1 MIDLSM
7 LDELLE
13 SILFVSGNGLKIED
27 IAQHLE
33 IKTSEVNASIKRLK
47 EKYGNKSG
55 IHLLTYNGKA
65 QFASNPAHS
74 DVVACVLNPIRER
87 DLSNAAL
94 ETIAIIAYRQ
104 PVTRLDIEQIRG
116 VNSEYTVQ
124 MLLKNNL
131 IEVVGRKDSPG
142 KPLLFGTTDEFLK
155 RFQLENLSDLPD
167 YETLLESIK
176 VIGGFSGQEKIM
188 ILCVIDKNQLTLARK
203 VINSVDPNA
212 FAYVENVREVIGKG
226 FANKEYELQQTHGKK

>member
-33 IKTSEVNASIKRLK
+33 IKTSDVNASIKRLK

-55 IHLLTYNGKA
+55 IHLLTYNGKV

-176 VIGGFSGQEKIM
+176 VIGGGVEPRSIYNEYEIPDEETSAEVASTQ
-188 ILCVIDKNQLTLARK
+188 NQTVTTDSDDFELPDEEVPDFLK
-203 VINSVDPNA
+203 DE
-212 FAYVENVREVIGKG
+212 ENVVKVD
-226 FANKEYELQQTHGKK
+226 

>member
-1 MIDLSM
+1 MIDTSM
-7 LDELLE
+7 IDEILE
-13 SILFVSGNGLKIED
+13 SLLFLSGNGLKVAD
-27 IAQHLE
+27 VATQLE
-33 IKTSEVNASIKRLK
+33 VKTADVNAAVKRLK
-47 EKYGNKSG
+47 EKYGGKSG
-55 IHLLTYNGKA
+55 IHLLSFNGKI
-65 QFASNPAHS
+65 QFATNPAYS

-131 IEVVGRKDSPG
+131 IEVIGRKEAVG

-155 RFQLENLSDLPD
+155 RFQLESLDELPD

-176 VIGGFSGQEKIM
+176 VIGEKNDESRSIY
-188 ILCVIDKNQLTLARK
+188 N
-203 VINSVDPNA
+203 
-212 FAYVENVREVIGKG
+212 
-226 FANKEYELQQTHGKK
+226 EYEIPDEETSEELPAEEDVPDFLKDEKDLQKVDGESA

>member
-1 MIDLSM
+1 MIDVSM
-7 LDELLE
+7 LDEILE
-13 SILFVSGNGLKIED
+13 SLLFLSGNGLKVAD
-27 IAQHLE
+27 IAAQLE
-33 IKTSEVNASIKRLK
+33 VKTSDVNAAVKRLK
-47 EKYGNKSG
+47 EKYGGKSG
-55 IHLLTYNGKA
+55 IHLLSYNGKI
-65 QFASNPAHS
+65 QFASNPAYS
-74 DVVACVLNPIRER
+74 DVIACVLNPIRER

-131 IEVVGRKDSPG
+131 IEVVGRKEAVG

-155 RFQLENLSDLPD
+155 RFQLESLDELPD

-176 VIGGFSGQEKIM
+176 VIGEKNDESRSIY
-188 ILCVIDKNQLTLARK
+188 N
-203 VINSVDPNA
+203 
-212 FAYVENVREVIGKG
+212 
-226 FANKEYELQQTHGKK
+226 EYEIPDEETPELPSEEEIPDFLKDEKDLQKIESQSA

>member
-1 MIDLSM
+1 MIDTSM
-7 LDELLE
+7 IDEILE
-13 SILFVSGNGLKIED
+13 SLLFLSGNGLKVAD
-27 IAQHLE
+27 VATQLE
-33 IKTSEVNASIKRLK
+33 VKTADVNAAVKRLK
-47 EKYGNKSG
+47 EKYGGKSG
-55 IHLLTYNGKA
+55 IHLLSFNGKT
-65 QFASNPAHS
+65 QFATNPAYS

-131 IEVVGRKDSPG
+131 IEVVGRKEAVG

-155 RFQLENLSDLPD
+155 RFQLESLDELPD

-176 VIGGFSGQEKIM
+176 VIGEKNDESRSIY
-188 ILCVIDKNQLTLARK
+188 N
-203 VINSVDPNA
+203 
-212 FAYVENVREVIGKG
+212 
-226 FANKEYELQQTHGKK
+226 EYEIPDEETSEELPAEEEVPDFLKDEKDLQKVDGESA

>member
-1 MIDLSM
+1 M
-7 LDELLE
+7 LDEIVESLLF
-13 SILFVSGNGLKIED
+13 LSGNGLKVAD
-27 IAQHLE
+27 IAAQLE
-33 IKTSEVNASIKRLK
+33 VKTSDVNAAVKRLK
-47 EKYGNKSG
+47 EKYGGKSG
-55 IHLLTYNGKA
+55 IHLLSYNGKI
-65 QFASNPAHS
+65 QFASNPAYS
-74 DVVACVLNPIRER
+74 DVIACVLNPIRER

-131 IEVVGRKDSPG
+131 IEVVGRKEAVG

-155 RFQLENLSDLPD
+155 RFQLESLDELPD

-176 VIGGFSGQEKIM
+176 VIGEKNDESRSIY
-188 ILCVIDKNQLTLARK
+188 N
-203 VINSVDPNA
+203 
-212 FAYVENVREVIGKG
+212 
-226 FANKEYELQQTHGKK
+226 EYEIPDEETPELPSEEEIPDFLKDEKDLQKIESQSA

>member
-1 MIDLSM
+1 MIDVSM
-7 LDELLE
+7 LDEIVESLLF
-13 SILFVSGNGLKIED
+13 LSGNGLKVAD
-27 IAQHLE
+27 IAAQLE
-33 IKTSEVNASIKRLK
+33 IKTSDVNAAVKRLK
-47 EKYGNKSG
+47 EKYGGKSG
-55 IHLLTYNGKA
+55 IHLLSYNGKI
-65 QFASNPAHS
+65 QFASNPAYS
-74 DVVACVLNPIRER
+74 DVIACVLNPIRER

-131 IEVVGRKDSPG
+131 IEVVGRKEAVG

-155 RFQLENLSDLPD
+155 RFQLESLDELPD

-176 VIGGFSGQEKIM
+176 VIGEKNDESRSIY
-188 ILCVIDKNQLTLARK
+188 N
-203 VINSVDPNA
+203 
-212 FAYVENVREVIGKG
+212 
-226 FANKEYELQQTHGKK
+226 EYEIPDEETPELPSEEEIPDFLKDEKDLQKIESQSA

>member
-1 MIDLSM
+1 MIDTSM
-7 LDELLE
+7 IDEILE
-13 SILFVSGNGLKIED
+13 SLLFLSGNGLKVAD
-27 IAQHLE
+27 VATQLE
-33 IKTSEVNASIKRLK
+33 VKTADVNAAVKRLK
-47 EKYGNKSG
+47 EKYGGKSG
-55 IHLLTYNGKA
+55 IHLLSFNGKI
-65 QFASNPAHS
+65 QFATNPAYS

-131 IEVVGRKDSPG
+131 IEVVGRKEAVG

-155 RFQLENLSDLPD
+155 RFQLESLDDLPD

-176 VIGGFSGQEKIM
+176 VIGEKNDESRSIY
-188 ILCVIDKNQLTLARK
+188 N
-203 VINSVDPNA
+203 
-212 FAYVENVREVIGKG
+212 
-226 FANKEYELQQTHGKK
+226 EYEIPDEETSEELPAEEDVPDFLKDEKDLQKFDGESA

>member
-1 MIDLSM
+1 MIDTSM
-7 LDELLE
+7 IDEILE
-13 SILFVSGNGLKIED
+13 SLLFLSGNGLKVAD
-27 IAQHLE
+27 VATQLE
-33 IKTSEVNASIKRLK
+33 VKTADVNAAVKRLK
-47 EKYGNKSG
+47 EKYGGKSG
-55 IHLLTYNGKA
+55 IHLLSFNGKI
-65 QFASNPAHS
+65 QFATNPAYS

-131 IEVVGRKDSPG
+131 IEVVGRKEAVG

-155 RFQLENLSDLPD
+155 RFQLESLDELPD

-176 VIGGFSGQEKIM
+176 VIGEKNDESRSIY
-188 ILCVIDKNQLTLARK
+188 N
-203 VINSVDPNA
+203 
-212 FAYVENVREVIGKG
+212 
-226 FANKEYELQQTHGKK
+226 EYEIPDEETSEELPVEEEVPDFLKDEKDLQKVDGESA

>member
-1 MIDLSM
+1 MIDTSM
-7 LDELLE
+7 IDEILE
-13 SILFVSGNGLKIED
+13 SLLFLSGNGLKVAD
-27 IAQHLE
+27 VATQLE
-33 IKTSEVNASIKRLK
+33 VKTADVNAAVKRLK
-47 EKYGNKSG
+47 EKYGGKSG
-55 IHLLTYNGKA
+55 IHLLSFNGKI
-65 QFASNPAHS
+65 QFATNPAYS

-131 IEVVGRKDSPG
+131 IEVVGRKEAVG

-155 RFQLENLSDLPD
+155 RFQLESLDELPD

-176 VIGGFSGQEKIM
+176 VIGEKNDESRSIY
-188 ILCVIDKNQLTLARK
+188 N
-203 VINSVDPNA
+203 
-212 FAYVENVREVIGKG
+212 
-226 FANKEYELQQTHGKK
+226 EYEIPDEETSEELPAEEEVPEFLKDEKDLQKVDGESA

>member
-176 VIGGFSGQEKIM
+176 VIGGGVEPRSIYNEYEIPEEE
-188 ILCVIDKNQLTLARK
+188 A
-203 VINSVDPNA
+203 NA
-212 FAYVENVREVIGKG
+212 EVAATQTAPEPEQASEEDFELPEEEVPDFLKDEENVVKVD
-226 FANKEYELQQTHGKK
+226 

>member
-1 MIDLSM
+1 MIDTSM
-7 LDELLE
+7 IDEILE
-13 SILFVSGNGLKIED
+13 SLLFLSGNGLKVADVAE
-27 IAQHLE
+27 QLE
-33 IKTSEVNASIKRLK
+33 VKTSDVNAAVKRLK
-47 EKYGNKSG
+47 EKYGGKSG
-55 IHLLTYNGKA
+55 IHLLSYNGKI
-65 QFASNPAHS
+65 QFASNPAYS
-74 DVVACVLNPIRER
+74 DVIACVLNPIRER

-131 IEVVGRKDSPG
+131 IEVVGRKEAVG

-155 RFQLENLSDLPD
+155 RFQLESLDELPD

-176 VIGGFSGQEKIM
+176 VIGEKNDESRSIYNEYDIPDEETSGELPSEEEIPDFLKDEKD
-188 ILCVIDKNQLTLARK
+188 LQK
-203 VINSVDPNA
+203 VDGESA
-212 FAYVENVREVIGKG
+212 
-226 FANKEYELQQTHGKK
+226 

>member
-1 MIDLSM
+1 MIDVSM
-7 LDELLE
+7 LDEIVESLLF
-13 SILFVSGNGLKIED
+13 LSGNGLKVAD
-27 IAQHLE
+27 IAAQLE
-33 IKTSEVNASIKRLK
+33 VKTSDVNAAVKRLK
-47 EKYGNKSG
+47 EKYGGKSG
-55 IHLLTYNGKA
+55 IHLLSYNGKI
-65 QFASNPAHS
+65 QFASNPAYS
-74 DVVACVLNPIRER
+74 DVIACVLNPIRER

-131 IEVVGRKDSPG
+131 IEVVGRKEAVG

-155 RFQLENLSDLPD
+155 RFQLESLDELPN

-176 VIGGFSGQEKIM
+176 VIGEKNDESRSIY
-188 ILCVIDKNQLTLARK
+188 N
-203 VINSVDPNA
+203 
-212 FAYVENVREVIGKG
+212 
-226 FANKEYELQQTHGKK
+226 EYEIPDEETPELPSEEEIPDFLKDEKDLQKIESQSA

>member
-13 SILFVSGNGLKIED
+13 SILLVSGNGLKIAE
-27 IAQHLE
+27 IAEHLE
-33 IKTSEVNASIKRLK
+33 IKVSDINASVKRLK

-55 IHLLTYNGKA
+55 IHLISYNGKI
-65 QFASNPAHS
+65 QFASNPAYS

-94 ETIAIIAYRQ
+94 ETIAIVAYRQ

-131 IEVVGRKDSPG
+131 IEVVGRKDAVG

-155 RFQLENLSDLPD
+155 RFRLENINDLPD
-167 YETLLESIK
+167 YDTLLESIK
-176 VIGGFSGQEKIM
+176 VISAGTGESQSIYNEFEIPDEETATTTETSDDDFELPTEEVPDFLEGESD
-188 ILCVIDKNQLTLARK
+188 LV
-203 VINSVDPNA
+203 SVSAD
-212 FAYVENVREVIGKG
+212 EE
-226 FANKEYELQQTHGKK
+226 

>member
-1 MIDLSM
+1 MIDVSM
-7 LDELLE
+7 LDEIVESLLF
-13 SILFVSGNGLKIED
+13 LSGNGLKVAD
-27 IAQHLE
+27 IAAQLE
-33 IKTSEVNASIKRLK
+33 VKTSDVNAAVKRLK
-47 EKYGNKSG
+47 EKYGGKSG
-55 IHLLTYNGKA
+55 IHLLSYNGKI
-65 QFASNPAHS
+65 QFASNPAYS
-74 DVVACVLNPIRER
+74 DVIACVLNPIRER

-131 IEVVGRKDSPG
+131 IEVVGRKEAVG

-155 RFQLENLSDLPD
+155 RFQLESLDELPD

-176 VIGGFSGQEKIM
+176 VIGEKNDESRSIY
-188 ILCVIDKNQLTLARK
+188 N
-203 VINSVDPNA
+203 
-212 FAYVENVREVIGKG
+212 
-226 FANKEYELQQTHGKK
+226 EYEIPDEETPELPSEEEIPDFLKDEKELQKIESQSA

>member
-33 IKTSEVNASIKRLK
+33 IKTSDVNASIKRLK

-55 IHLLTYNGKA
+55 IHLLTYNGKV

-176 VIGGFSGQEKIM
+176 VIGGGVEPRSIYNEYEIPDEETSAEVAATQ
-188 ILCVIDKNQLTLARK
+188 NQTETTDSDDFELPDEEVPDFLK
-203 VINSVDPNA
+203 DE
-212 FAYVENVREVIGKG
+212 ENVVKVD
-226 FANKEYELQQTHGKK
+226 

>member
-1 MIDLSM
+1 MIDVSM
-7 LDELLE
+7 LDEIVESLLF
-13 SILFVSGNGLKIED
+13 LSGNGLKVAD
-27 IAQHLE
+27 IAAQLE
-33 IKTSEVNASIKRLK
+33 VLTSDVNAAVKRLK
-47 EKYGNKSG
+47 EKYGGKSG
-55 IHLLTYNGKA
+55 IHLLSYNGKI
-65 QFASNPAHS
+65 QFASNPAYS
-74 DVVACVLNPIRER
+74 DVIACVLNPIRER

-131 IEVVGRKDSPG
+131 IEVVGRKEAVG

-155 RFQLENLSDLPD
+155 RFQLESLDELPD

-176 VIGGFSGQEKIM
+176 VIGEKNDESRSIY
-188 ILCVIDKNQLTLARK
+188 N
-203 VINSVDPNA
+203 
-212 FAYVENVREVIGKG
+212 
-226 FANKEYELQQTHGKK
+226 EYEIPDEETPELPSEEEIPDFLKDEKDLQKIESQSA

>member
-1 MIDLSM
+1 MIDTSM
-7 LDELLE
+7 IDEILE
-13 SILFVSGNGLKIED
+13 SLLFLSGNGLKVAD
-27 IAQHLE
+27 VATQLE
-33 IKTSEVNASIKRLK
+33 VKTADVNAAVKRLK
-47 EKYGNKSG
+47 EKYGGKSG
-55 IHLLTYNGKA
+55 IHLLSFNGKI
-65 QFASNPAHS
+65 QFATNPAYS
-74 DVVACVLNPIRER
+74 DVVACVLNPIKER

-131 IEVVGRKDSPG
+131 IEVVGRKEAVG

-155 RFQLENLSDLPD
+155 RFQLESLDELPD

-176 VIGGFSGQEKIM
+176 VIGEKNDESRSIY
-188 ILCVIDKNQLTLARK
+188 N
-203 VINSVDPNA
+203 
-212 FAYVENVREVIGKG
+212 
-226 FANKEYELQQTHGKK
+226 EYEIPDEETSEELPAEEEVPDFLKDEKDLQKVDGESA

>member
-1 MIDLSM
+1 M
-7 LDELLE
+7 
-13 SILFVSGNGLKIED
+13 
-27 IAQHLE
+27 
-33 IKTSEVNASIKRLK
+33 
-47 EKYGNKSG
+47 
-55 IHLLTYNGKA
+55 LTYNGKV
-65 QFASNPAHS
+65 QFASNPEHS

-87 DLSNAAL
+87 DLSSAAL

-131 IEVVGRKDSPG
+131 IEVVGRKEAPG

-155 RFQLENLSDLPD
+155 RFRLEKLSDLPD

-176 VIGGFSGQEKIM
+176 IIGGASDESKSIYNEFEIPEEEVATALAEEEIPDFLADEPDLQKI
-188 ILCVIDKNQLTLARK
+188 
-203 VINSVDPNA
+203 
-212 FAYVENVREVIGKG
+212 E
-226 FANKEYELQQTHGKK
+226 

>member
-1 MIDLSM
+1 MIDTSM
-7 LDELLE
+7 IDEILE
-13 SILFVSGNGLKIED
+13 SLLFLSGNGLKVAD
-27 IAQHLE
+27 VATQLE
-33 IKTSEVNASIKRLK
+33 VKTADVNAAVKRLK
-47 EKYGNKSG
+47 EKYGGKSG
-55 IHLLTYNGKA
+55 IHLLSFNGKI
-65 QFASNPAHS
+65 QFATNPAYS

-131 IEVVGRKDSPG
+131 IEVVGRKEAVG

-155 RFQLENLSDLPD
+155 RFQLESLDELPD

-176 VIGGFSGQEKIM
+176 VIGEKNDESRSIY
-188 ILCVIDKNQLTLARK
+188 N
-203 VINSVDPNA
+203 
-212 FAYVENVREVIGKG
+212 
-226 FANKEYELQQTHGKK
+226 EYEIPDEETSEELPAEEDVPDFLKDEKDLQKVDGESAYIL

>member
-1 MIDLSM
+1 MIDVSM
-7 LDELLE
+7 LDEIVESLLF
-13 SILFVSGNGLKIED
+13 LSGNGLKVAD
-27 IAQHLE
+27 IAAQLE
-33 IKTSEVNASIKRLK
+33 VKTSDVNAAVKRLK
-47 EKYGNKSG
+47 EKYGGKSG
-55 IHLLTYNGKA
+55 IHLLSYNGKI
-65 QFASNPAHS
+65 QFASNPAYS
-74 DVVACVLNPIRER
+74 DVIACVLNPIRER

-131 IEVVGRKDSPG
+131 IEVVGRKEAVG

-155 RFQLENLSDLPD
+155 RFQLESLDELPD

-176 VIGGFSGQEKIM
+176 VIGEKNDESRSIY
-188 ILCVIDKNQLTLARK
+188 N
-203 VINSVDPNA
+203 
-212 FAYVENVREVIGKG
+212 
-226 FANKEYELQQTHGKK
+226 EYEIPDEETPELPSEEEIPDFLKDEKDLQKIESQSD

>member
-1 MIDLSM
+1 MIDKSM
-7 LDELLE
+7 LDEVLE
-13 SILFVSGNGLKIED
+13 SLLLVSGQGVKISE
-27 IAQHLE
+27 IAEHLE
-33 IKTSEVNASIKRLK
+33 LKTSEVNEAIKRLK
-47 EKYGNKSG
+47 EKYGGKCG
-55 IHLLTYNGKA
+55 INLITYNGKA
-65 QFASNPAHS
+65 QFASNPAYS
-74 DVVACVLNPIRER
+74 DLVACVLNPIRER

-131 IEVVGRKDSPG
+131 IEVVGRKEAVG

-155 RFQLENLSDLPD
+155 RFRLESLADLPD

-176 VIGGFSGQEKIM
+176 VINGGAEAGSKSIYNEFEIPDEERQADAAATADDDLPAEEEIPDFLKDEKD
-188 ILCVIDKNQLTLARK
+188 LQK
-203 VINSVDPNA
+203 V
-212 FAYVENVREVIGKG
+212 G
-226 FANKEYELQQTHGKK
+226 

>member
-1 MIDLSM
+1 MIDVSM
-7 LDELLE
+7 LDEIVESLLF
-13 SILFVSGNGLKIED
+13 LSGNGLKVTD
-27 IAQHLE
+27 IAAQLE
-33 IKTSEVNASIKRLK
+33 VKTSDVNAAVKRLK
-47 EKYGNKSG
+47 EKYGGKSG
-55 IHLLTYNGKA
+55 IHLLSYNGKI
-65 QFASNPAHS
+65 QFASNPAYS
-74 DVVACVLNPIRER
+74 DVIACVLNPIRER

-131 IEVVGRKDSPG
+131 IEVVGRKEAVG

-155 RFQLENLSDLPD
+155 RFQLESLDELPN

-176 VIGGFSGQEKIM
+176 VIGEKNDESRSIY
-188 ILCVIDKNQLTLARK
+188 N
-203 VINSVDPNA
+203 
-212 FAYVENVREVIGKG
+212 
-226 FANKEYELQQTHGKK
+226 EYEIPDEETPELPSEEEIPDFLKDEKDLQKIESQSA